1 MIKVLGILIIALTA
15 VKCQDDYYDYDE
27 CSGSGD
33 YDDYYGS
40 GCDGSGENPP
50 NGGVDGDC
58 ECSHDFVMDKNS
70 GRNIGNCL
78 TKLNGKYWCYVSSN
92 SKCSDKKPSA
102 RKPSLAFSFQACEG
116 KIKDEPF
123 PLIAGGRKKGKG
135 KINGKGRGSSKA
147 NSGNSKK
154 KGRKNMK
161 KRKTMKK
168 RKNMKKKKNSN

>member
-1 MIKVLGILIIALTA
+1 MIKILGILIIALTA

-33 YDDYYGS
+33 D
-40 GCDGSGENPP
+40 PP
-50 NGGVDGDC
+50 GGGGNSDC

-147 NSGNSKK
+147 KSGNSKK
-154 KGRKNMK
+154 KDRKNK
-161 KRKTMKK
+161 KK
-168 RKNMKKKKNSN
+168 RKNMKTRKNSNKKNNR

>member
-1 MIKVLGILIIALTA
+1 MG
-15 VKCQDDYYDYDE
+15 DDTKSD
-27 CSGSGD
+27 
-33 YDDYYGS
+33 
-40 GCDGSGENPP
+40 
-50 NGGVDGDC
+50 DC

-102 RKPSLAFSFQACEG
+102 RKPSLAFSFEACEG

-123 PLIAGGRKKGKG
+123 PLIAGGRK
-135 KINGKGRGSSKA
+135 NGKGRGSSKA

-161 KRKTMKK
+161 KRKSMKK
-168 RKNMKKKKNSN
+168 RKNSNKKNNIPKGRGN